1 MTISLIKKLAFLS
14 IISAFPSSFLLYKV
28 HAVRTESISFSE
40 MEMLGN
46 TMQRSLEKI
55 LHAAIRIRIARI
67 QGLKSEAAERD
78 MEQNLKEL
86 LEIEKQVGNSLQF
99 TQEGLGKRNRQGK
112 NAENLR
118 AQWQSL
124 QKADGDQWSE
134 FIRDLRTMITHA
146 GDTSNLILDPDLDS
160 YYLMDITLLALPQ
173 TQDDLQQLAY
183 WLEGMFRKESWGLDE
198 RISLAVQIDRL
209 QTAGLDRINA
219 SGATSINE
227 DPNFYGVSPGLK
239 ESFGQ
244 ALAVHD
250 EAMKKL
256 IESLKNL
263 EKNGTSAQ
271 GLTEFRSNFE
281 ATIKQNFALWEVAA
295 GELDKLLTT
304 RIDTIKQERSLSLAI
319 GSLVVAGT
327 IVIALLLGL
336 NVSRQLKRVTDEMKK
351 SGKGLGDIGT
361 DLNGAS
367 DDLSSAAQNIAS
379 SLEETAAS
387 LEELSAVE
395 NDNLHSA
402 DKAATISQKCLDGAR
417 KAEAEMQKLMSA
429 MHSISESSKRIEE
442 VVVVIEG
449 IAFQTNLLALNAAV
463 EAARAGE
470 QGKGFSVVAEAV
482 RGLAQKSS
490 MSAKDISRMIKDSST
505 SVKAG
510 GLLAQSSSDILGQLV
525 ADINQIAAANDE
537 ISNASREQATRLNM
551 IKEAVNQ
558 IDQSTQSNAAT
569 ALQSAR
575 ASEGVN
581 SQVGNLNSMVEKLE
595 LIVEGSKSA

>member
-1 MTISLIKKLAFLS
+1 
-14 IISAFPSSFLLYKV
+14 
-28 HAVRTESISFSE
+28 
-40 MEMLGN
+40 
-46 TMQRSLEKI
+46 
-55 LHAAIRIRIARI
+55 
-67 QGLKSEAAERD
+67 
-78 MEQNLKEL
+78 
-86 LEIEKQVGNSLQF
+86 
-99 TQEGLGKRNRQGK
+99 
-112 NAENLR
+112 
-118 AQWQSL
+118 
-124 QKADGDQWSE
+124 
-134 FIRDLRTMITHA
+134 
-146 GDTSNLILDPDLDS
+146 
-160 YYLMDITLLALPQ
+160 
-173 TQDDLQQLAY
+173 
-183 WLEGMFRKESWGLDE
+183 
-198 RISLAVQIDRL
+198 
-209 QTAGLDRINA
+209 
-219 SGATSINE
+219 
-227 DPNFYGVSPGLK
+227 
-239 ESFGQ
+239 
-244 ALAVHD
+244 
-250 EAMKKL
+250 
-256 IESLKNL
+256 
-263 EKNGTSAQ
+263 
-271 GLTEFRSNFE
+271 
-281 ATIKQNFALWEVAA
+281 
-295 GELDKLLTT
+295 
-304 RIDTIKQERSLSLAI
+304 LAI

-470 QGKGFSVVAEAV
+470 QGRGFSVVAEAV

-525 ADINQIAAANDE
+525 ADIKQIAAANDE